1 MKIFVVN
8 AGSSSLKYQLID
20 MENEQVLAKGLC
32 ERIGV
37 TGAISHKAADGR
49 TYSADTPMP
58 THSEAFEAVVY
69 AMTKSKAKVID
80 SFDEISAIGH
90 RIVQGGAIFKGSCL
104 VNDKVIEQISEL
116 GAMAP
121 LHNPAHVLA
130 IKACLKT
137 FGDKIPQVV
146 VFDTSFHQTMPAKA
160 YMYALPY
167 EYYEKYG
174 VRKYGAHGTSH
185 HFVSDRA
192 AALMGKD
199 KKDLKIITCHL
210 GNGCSITA
218 VKDGMCVDTSMGFTP
233 LDGFMMGTR
242 SGSLDPSALTYIAE
256 KENLSPADI
265 NTICNKKSGV
275 FGISGVSNDNR
286 DVAAAAEKGNKRAA
300 LAIEMQ
306 RYQILK
312 FVGSYVAAMNGV
324 DVIAFTGGIGE
335 NDPELR
341 EYVCENLSFLGIK
354 IDSEKNKLRGREVKI
369 STDDSKAAV
378 FVIPTNEE
386 LAIARDTLSIVNKFK
401 PA

>member
-90 RIVQGGAIFKGSCL
+90 RIVQGGAVFKGSC
-104 VNDKVIEQISEL
+104 VVTDKVIEQISEL

-218 VKDGMCVDTSMGFTP
+218 VKDGVCVDTSMGFTP

-286 DVAAAAEKGNKRAA
+286 DVAAAAEKGNERAA

-341 EYVCENLSFLGIK
+341 EYVCENLSFLGVK
-354 IDSEKNKLRGREVKI
+354 IDSDKNKLRGSEVKI
-369 STDDSKAAV
+369 STDESKVAV
-378 FVIPTNEE
+378 YVIPTNEE
-386 LAIARDTLSIVNKFK
+386 LAIARDTLRLTSK
-401 PA
+401 